1 MNDRSPYSLFELNKS
16 QIATIGLIIKIPKDY
31 LPGKVIINLV
41 ALMQIKLNLVGMIA
55 GTETDQFNWLS
66 LKATGT
72 MEKLIETLVYLNS
85 LKIETSFFNL
95 KPNHCD

>member
-1 MNDRSPYSLFELNKS
+1 MNNRSQSSLFKLNKN

-72 MEKLIETLVYLNS
+72 MDNLINSLIYLNS
-85 LKIETSFFNL
+85 LKIETSFLNFNQ
-95 KPNHCD
+95 NHDN

>member
-1 MNDRSPYSLFELNKS
+1 MNERTQYSLFELNKN

-41 ALMQIKLNLVGMIA
+41 ALMKIKLNLVGMIA
-55 GTETDQFNWLS
+55 GTETDRFNWLS

-72 MEKLIETLVYLNS
+72 MENLIASLLYLND
-85 LKIETSFFNL
+85 LKIETSFFKL
-95 KPNHCD
+95 KQNDSD